1 MSIDINIEIIWPI
14 YCQYIASSK
23 INIENPICIPG
34 LSGTTECATE
44 MIADWTVYGKM
55 KYSFTRKCADE
66 DTSET
71 WEEQQDID
79 GDYTDKSDFTVR
91 KIAVVGNEP
100 FPVYFRFTCGDLF
113 VKMSEHF

>member
-1 MSIDINIEIIWPI
+1 
-14 YCQYIASSK
+14 
-23 INIENPICIPG
+23 
-34 LSGTTECATE
+34 

-91 KIAVVGNEP
+91 KTAVVGNEL
-100 FPVYFRFTCGDLF
+100 FSIYFRFTSGLSKFFNILDFLVTG
-113 VKMSEHF
+113 VKNVRKLNHA